1 MKSAPLP
8 RSLAITKSWKTLD
21 WSSVFA
27 AIIYPALGVF
37 GLIAAFTLGLALES
51 LTLHWWYAPLALGV
65 GAVTLVICNMGI
77 GVLHRV
83 WHHKAGELHWPAQVI
98 TAMNCVIAMQGKL
111 KDWVNYHSQHH
122 RLSDRPGD
130 PHNPGEGK
138 LWAWMGWLLWRDRN
152 DMQRPLAMWLRDNPA
167 VRAIDK
173 HHGKLAVLVHLLV
186 PAAIYIAVAALG
198 GSILLTFILH
208 AAAVTARGVQFH
220 ATILGV
226 NVFGHLKTP
235 AWADYLLALLT
246 GGEAF
251 HDHHHDDPSSALHLP
266 RRGLINRLVD
276 YNGTALLVFEKLRWA
291 RDLKIAPQFAGAPQ
305 IAARPDA

>member
-1 MKSAPLP
+1 MKAAPLP
-8 RSLAITKSWKTLD
+8 RSLAIPKSWKNLD

-37 GLIAAFTLGLALES
+37 GLIIAFTLGLALDS
-51 LTLHWWYAPLALGV
+51 LTLAWWYAPLALAV

-83 WHHKAGELHWPAQVI
+83 WHHKAGELHWPAQLI
-98 TAMNCVIAMQGKL
+98 TAVNCVIAMQGKL

-138 LWAWMGWLLWRDRN
+138 LWAWMGWLLWRDDN
-152 DMQRPLAMWLRDNPA
+152 DMQRPLAMWLRENPA

-173 HHGKLAVLVHLLV
+173 HHGKLAVLVHLV
-186 PAAIYIAVAALG
+186 IPAAIYIAVAALG

-251 HDHHHDDPSSALHLP
+251 HDHHHDEPSSALHLP

-276 YNGTALLVFEKLRWA
+276 YNGTTLLVFEKLRWA
-291 RDLKIAPQFAGAPQ
+291 RDLKIAPQFAAAPAR
-305 IAARPDA
+305 IAGPKA

>member
-8 RSLAITKSWKTLD
+8 RSLAIPKSWKNLD

-27 AIIYPALGVF
+27 AIIYPALGVL
-37 GLIAAFTLGLALES
+37 GLIVAFTLGLALES
-51 LTLHWWYAPLALGV
+51 LQLHWWYAPLALAV

-83 WHHKAGELHWPAQVI
+83 WHHKAGELRGPAQVI
-98 TAMNCVIAMQGKL
+98 TAVNCIIAMQGKL

-122 RLSDRPGD
+122 RLSDKPGD

-167 VRAIDK
+167 VRAIDA
-173 HHGKLAVLVHLLV
+173 HHGKLAFLVHLV
-186 PAAIYIAVAALG
+186 IPAAIYAVVAATG

-235 AWADYLLALLT
+235 AWADYLLAVLT

-251 HDHHHDDPSSALHLP
+251 HDHHHDEPASALHLP
-266 RRGLINRLVD
+266 RKGLLNRLVD
-276 YNGTALLVFEKLRWA
+276 YNGTTLLIFEKLRWA
-291 RDLKIAPQFAGAPQ
+291 RDLKIAERFATPQLAAP
-305 IAARPDA
+305 R